1 MGDRTWFKAVI
12 FDCPA
17 NQAQAVLDVFDEYGV
32 HPGDDVAVPDG
43 HLALGATYV
52 NEDILCGSAQEIAAR
67 LEVDAPEAA
76 WELWEDPKLEW
87 LGDLWRY
94 TPMLGAWTAQC
105 SSEGT
110 PLFSDDH
117 IRGLHT
123 RVSHPLTLHEL
134 DKLLGFEHSR
144 ALACLPVQS
153 AGTKRGARAT
163 ATVDPGSGD
172 DPADTDDLVGGWRT
186 SR

>member
-1 MGDRTWFKAVI
+1 MGDRTWFQAVI
-12 FDCPA
+12 FDCPP
-17 NQAQAVLDVFDEYGV
+17 NQAQAVLDVFDEYGI
-32 HPGDDVAVPDG
+32 HPGDDVTVPDG

-52 NEDILCGSAQEIAAR
+52 NEDILCGSAQETAAR
-67 LEVDAPEAA
+67 LQVDAPQSS

-87 LGDLWRY
+87 LGDIWRY

-105 SSEGT
+105 SSQGT
-110 PLFSDDH
+110 PVFSDDH
-117 IRGLHT
+117 IRSLHM

-144 ALACLPVQS
+144 ALAGLLPQNT
-153 AGTKRGARAT
+153 GTNRGTT
-163 ATVDPGSGD
+163 ATVDPDSGD
-172 DPADTDDLVGGWRT
+172 DPADTDDLVGDWRT